1 MNKITLYLF
10 TILFLFSSADLCAKQ
25 KKKGKEISD
34 REMWYKIMYRMAAPV
49 LSNMSEGKLQ
59 ENMQLEL
66 SPTWDGRDKRVSY
79 MECFGRL
86 MAGVAPWLSLPDDD
100 SAESRQ
106 RKQLRIWALKSYKN
120 AVAPSSP
127 DYLLWS
133 ENFQTLVDAAYIA
146 ESFIRGYDSLWM
158 PLDNI
163 TKERYITQFI
173 SLRRINPLYT
183 NWLLFTSTIEAF
195 LHKVEGKADYYRID
209 SALRKVSEWYIGD
222 GWYSD
227 GPSFAFDYYNSFV
240 IHPMLFECM
249 EVLTNGGKIK
259 REWAGTTF
267 LHATKR
273 MQRYSVILEHLI
285 SPEGTFPVFG
295 RSITYRTGVLQ
306 PLALVAWKELLP
318 KELSNGQVRAAM
330 TAVIQRMFADER
342 NFNENGFLT
351 LGFNGKQPD
360 TANVYTNNGS
370 LYLASLAFLP
380 LGLPADHS
388 FWTAPA
394 ESWTSKKAWEGED
407 FPKDHTYYEKFHMN
421 YQ

>member
-34 REMWYKIMYRMAAPV
+34 REMWYKIMYRMTAPV

-120 AVAPSSP
+120 AVDPSSP

>member
-10 TILFLFSSADLCAKQ
+10 TMLFLFSSADLCAKQ

-86 MAGVAPWLSLPDDD
+86 MAGVAPWLSLPDDN
-100 SAESRQ
+100 SAESKQ

-120 AVAPSSP
+120 AVDPSSP

-209 SALRKVSEWYIGD
+209 SALRKISEWYIGD

>member
-120 AVAPSSP
+120 AVDPSSP

-259 REWAGTTF
+259 REWAGSTF

-380 LGLPADHS
+380 LGLPADNS